1 MKGRETL
8 HHYLARAKIASTS
21 APVMPADGSIVPWRD
36 SDHATLNDKASN

>member
-8 HHYLARAKIASTS
+8 HHYLARTKIASIS
-21 APVMPADGSIVPWRD
+21 APVVPDHGSNVPWRD